1 MPRYVVSDKVQSFRF
16 NRKTFCQGETIEL
29 TVEQA
34 ERFGG
39 NFLVKQPDVKCVDAD
54 SFSESEFASGFSV
67 ENNKVIDV
75 VEEATITP
83 ETVDKPKKGK
93 KEGKRRGKGVK

>member
-16 NRKTFCQGETIEL
+16 NRKTFCQGETVEL

-39 NFLVKQPDVKCVDAD
+39 NFLIKQPDVKCVDAD
-54 SFSESEFASGFSV
+54 SFSESASGFSV
-67 ENNKVIDV
+67 ESNQVIDV
-75 VEEATITP
+75 VEEATIKL